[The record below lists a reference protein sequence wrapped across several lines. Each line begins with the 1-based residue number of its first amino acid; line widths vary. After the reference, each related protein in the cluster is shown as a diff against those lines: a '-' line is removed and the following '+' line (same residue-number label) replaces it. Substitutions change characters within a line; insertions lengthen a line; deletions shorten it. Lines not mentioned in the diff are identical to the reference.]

1 MGTPGTLQ
9 GKVITL
15 GVTGSIAAYKSA
27 EIVREL
33 VRREAEVHVLM
44 TANAHHFITDLTLS
58 ALSGHAVHTDM
69 WSPDVPWE
77 IDHLNIANRA
87 DAFVIAPAS
96 ADFIARVAHGFAND
110 LLTATLMATRKP
122 VVIAPAMNSNMV
134 TNPIV
139 QQNVQILK
147 DQLGYR
153 FCGPV
158 EGQLASGKEGIG
170 RMEDP
175 AKIVD
180 FVEEAI

>member
-1 MGTPGTLQ
+1 MSKLT

-33 VRREAEVHVLM
+33 VRRQAEVHVLM

-58 ALSGHAVHTDM
+58 ALSGNTVHTDM

-87 DAFVIAPAS
+87 DAFVIAPAT

-110 LLTATLMATRKP
+110 LLTSTLMATRKP
-122 VVIAPAMNSNMV
+122 VIIAPAMNSAMYS
-134 TNPIV
+134 NPIV
-139 QQNVQILK
+139 QDNVTILQEK
-147 DQLGYR
+147 LGYH

-170 RMEDP
+170 RLEDP
-175 AKIVD
+175 VNIVD
-180 FVEEAI
+180 FVEGLLP